1 MDKNNAVV
9 KHCCNLC
16 NYATKRN
23 YDLKRHLNAKHIF
36 DIICDTTY
44 VISEKNVTPNK
55 KNVTPNEKNVTPNEK
70 NVTPQFICKKCNKIY
85 KIKKCLVAHEI
96 KCNGIDE
103 LTCSRC
109 MISFST
115 RHGKSRHI
123 ANNKCKPRSIIYA
136 RTPNADN
143 ISNINTQNINTQNN
157 ITTQNNNNSKNTI
170 IINNYGSERID
181 YLDYDKML
189 EIFKSAYNIPS
200 VLTKYIHF
208 NKDFPEN
215 NNILSVEDDKTNS
228 LVKINDEFIFRN
240 INNLIQELIKDK
252 TRMVHHFAS
261 SNKDDIC
268 IKMDTRIYEDIIDL
282 LLKLILLQEPSDH
295 YKIQVGIIRDM
306 IKNSNV
312 S

>member
-1 MDKNNAVV
+1 M
-9 KHCCNLC
+9 
-16 NYATKRN
+16 
-23 YDLKRHLNAKHIF
+23 F
-36 DIICDTTY
+36 
-44 VISEKNVTPNK
+44 
-55 KNVTPNEKNVTPNEK
+55 
-70 NVTPQFICKKCNKIY
+70 
-85 KIKKCLVAHEI
+85 
-96 KCNGIDE
+96 
-103 LTCSRC
+103 
-109 MISFST
+109 
-115 RHGKSRHI
+115 
-123 ANNKCKPRSIIYA
+123 
-136 RTPNADN
+136 
-143 ISNINTQNINTQNN
+143 
-157 ITTQNNNNSKNTI
+157 
-170 IINNYGSERID
+170 
-181 YLDYDKML
+181 

-306 IKNSNV
+306 IKNCNV